1 MQYVMFIYE
10 KPGSLQSLTDAEQQ
24 QLAADYGAL
33 NSDPRVTPGVWMKPA
48 DMATAVRIQDGKPL
62 ITDGPF
68 ADSKEVL
75 GGYFLLQAD
84 NIDQAIE
91 IAARIPQA
99 RLGGGVEIRPTVEYQ
114 G

>member
-1 MQYVMFIYE
+1 M
-10 KPGSLQSLTDAEQQ
+10 S
-24 QLAADYGAL
+24 QLASRGHASPTAR
-33 NSDPRVTPGVWMKPA
+33 NSDQSPLIDMHRQNPLTSNTPGLWMKPA
-48 DMATAVRIQDGKPL
+48 EMATAVRVQDGKPL
-62 ITDGPF
+62 VTDGPF

-75 GGYFLLQAD
+75 GGYFVLQAD

-99 RLGGGVEIRPTVEYQ
+99 RLGGGVEIRPTVGQQ